1 MLPVALCEHGWR
13 DDLHLG
19 AEDQGNRKATIISFL
34 VHHCDSPRSTTSSVP
49 FQNQKNISEEKGD
62 LVLHDIISQTLKQKY
77 LHEIFKPQNMF
88 SRRHMRAMF
97 ERLAHSSIM
106 RLSESSMEKLFDLTL
121 MMTKYQIQ
129 SVVMPEQILTVTMNH
144 LSGMRRI
151 AKQEDDIQELIRNA
165 HAMFLMLYGPVPIT
179 EWNLIRHQMLN
190 FFQDCRVKV
199 SVLLRD
205 EKQFDDGHFVY
216 LPQKDPIELPPDVEP
231 PGITKYYENGEFV
244 KSTQWPVTRTYMPL
258 QNTESRN
265 LDAEVRSTTLGISIF
280 TNEMSVNIN
289 GGGGTAKAEPVQYGD
304 EMKLLE
310 SLFGSSLKTES
321 EVDLNMFDSTSEEK
335 TYIKETEAGLKN
347 ILKID
352 ASKDKK
358 SISTAMSEMKLT
370 SNEEKKKKGKGAD
383 MLDML
388 DEAAA
393 RPATGK
399 TRARSQ
405 SRSETAAKAPRAGS
419 AKRPSS
425 VKKSSK

>member
-1 MLPVALCEHGWR
+1 MSLKCFPLLYVNMAGEMIYILEQR
-13 DDLHLG
+13 I
-19 AEDQGNRKATIISFL
+19 K
-34 VHHCDSPRSTTSSVP
+34 
-49 FQNQKNISEEKGD
+49 NQKNISEEKGD

-77 LHEIFKPQNMF
+77 LHEIFKPQHMF
-88 SRRHMRAMF
+88 TRRHMRAMF

-179 EWNLIRHQMLN
+179 EWNLIRYQMLN

-216 LPQKDPIELPPDVEP
+216 LPLKEPIELPPEVEI
-231 PGITKYYENGEFV
+231 PGVTKYYENGEFV
-244 KSTQWPVTRTYMPL
+244 KSTQWPVTRNYVPL
-258 QNTESRN
+258 QHPESRN
-265 LDAEVRSTTLGISIF
+265 LDAEVRSTTLGTSIF
-280 TNEMSVNIN
+280 TSEMSVNIN
-289 GGGGTAKAEPVQYGD
+289 GGGGTARVEPVQYGD

-310 SLFGSSLKTES
+310 SLFGSSLKTEG
-321 EVDLNMFDSTSEEK
+321 EVDLNMFDSTNEES
-335 TYIKETEAGLKN
+335 TYVKETEAVLKN
-347 ILKID
+347 VLKID
-352 ASKDKK
+352 AGKDKK
-358 SISTAMSEMKLT
+358 SISTAVFEMKL
-370 SNEEKKKKGKGAD
+370 SSPSDEKKKKGKGAD

-399 TRARSQ
+399 SRPRSQ
-405 SRSETAAKAPRAGS
+405 SRPSTTGPTTATKPRTPS

-425 VKKSSK
+425 VKKSTK

>member
-1 MLPVALCEHGWR
+1 MSLKCFPLLYVNMAGEMIYILEQR
-13 DDLHLG
+13 I
-19 AEDQGNRKATIISFL
+19 K
-34 VHHCDSPRSTTSSVP
+34 
-49 FQNQKNISEEKGD
+49 NQKNISEEKGD

-165 HAMFLMLYGPVPIT
+165 HAMFLMLYGPVPVT

-216 LPQKDPIELPPDVEP
+216 LPQKDPIELPPDVET
-231 PGITKYYENGEFV
+231 PGVTKYYENGEFV
-244 KSTQWPVTRTYMPL
+244 KSTQWPVTRTYIPL

-321 EVDLNMFDSTSEEK
+321 GEVDLNMFDSTSEEK

-352 ASKDKK
+352 ASKNKK

-370 SNEEKKKKGKGAD
+370 SSEEKKKKGKGAD

-405 SRSETAAKAPRAGS
+405 SRGETPAKAARAGS
-419 AKRPSS
+419 AKRPGS

>member
-1 MLPVALCEHGWR
+1 MAGEMIYILEQRIKDRFAFCG
-13 DDLHLG
+13 
-19 AEDQGNRKATIISFL
+19 EDKMPPER
-34 VHHCDSPRSTTSSVP
+34 HEDSLSVLQRSKPNYRSHP

-77 LHEIFKPQNMF
+77 LHEIFKINCNSQPPFRPQNMF

-165 HAMFLMLYGPVPIT
+165 HAMFLMLYGPVPVT

-216 LPQKDPIELPPDVEP
+216 LPQKSRHRILR
-231 PGITKYYENGEFV
+231 IYEETV
-244 KSTQWPVTRTYMPL
+244 AK
-258 QNTESRN
+258 ESAR
-265 LDAEVRSTTLGISIF
+265 
-280 TNEMSVNIN
+280 
-289 GGGGTAKAEPVQYGD
+289 
-304 EMKLLE
+304 
-310 SLFGSSLKTES
+310 
-321 EVDLNMFDSTSEEK
+321 
-335 TYIKETEAGLKN
+335 LKN
-347 ILKID
+347 K
-352 ASKDKK
+352 
-358 SISTAMSEMKLT
+358 
-370 SNEEKKKKGKGAD
+370 
-383 MLDML
+383 
-388 DEAAA
+388 
-393 RPATGK
+393 
-399 TRARSQ
+399 
-405 SRSETAAKAPRAGS
+405 
-419 AKRPSS
+419 
-425 VKKSSK
+425 

>member
-1 MLPVALCEHGWR
+1 MAGEMIYILEQR
-13 DDLHLG
+13 I
-19 AEDQGNRKATIISFL
+19 K
-34 VHHCDSPRSTTSSVP
+34 
-49 FQNQKNISEEKGD
+49 NQKNISEEKGD

-77 LHEIFKPQNMF
+77 LHEIFKWVRYISTSALYLPLRTNINSEARFRPQNMF

-358 SISTAMSEMKLT
+358 SISTAMSE
-370 SNEEKKKKGKGAD
+370 NPGVG
-383 MLDML
+383 
-388 DEAAA
+388 
-393 RPATGK
+393 RV
-399 TRARSQ
+399 
-405 SRSETAAKAPRAGS
+405 PRAPGNPVEHTRCV
-419 AKRPSS
+419 AEFIRNTMAPLGIGQR
-425 VKKSSK
+425 